1 LCAGESQL
9 VAEWCAMA
17 PGAPQKALSSWDPYY
32 DRIVEAVKTT
42 YPELSAESHD
52 ALLAS
57 IRSNFPETFVGD
69 TKAVLGL
76 VMRVATPL
84 IANKRRQLWEANKAS
99 ILPMIREAMPPAT
112 REFELYYTTTLLNQI
127 FERFHPETW
136 STVDEI
142 PEKLKG
148 LVKEVVPTAV
158 VQIMTGDGELRDEE
172 LVRLYKSG
180 YEKCK
185 TMLLERYATKLHDL
199 APRIIY
205 AKNLCPSMEYPP
217 QFAKDVAQEVS
228 LKLLQK
234 LGSYKFDSKF
244 ETWVGSIIENEAK
257 TLGARKQFGRAKA
270 GPRTYISFED
280 LEREL
285 ADPVIPIIKMREHR
299 EILRKVLQKHRAGSI
314 KDANS
319 TDAILFRYVE
329 ELETSEIAKRIGTTD
344 SYVARL
350 FSDDYP
356 KLRQVLTDDFG
367 LTGTEL

>member
-1 LCAGESQL
+1 MRQWICTDLCAGESQL

-127 FERFHPETW
+127 FERYHPETW

-257 TLGARKQFGRAKA
+257 TLGQGSSSAARRPGPGHTSRLKIWSGNSPTPLFPSLKCASTEKSCAKSCKSIEPEA
-270 GPRTYISFED
+270 LRMRIVPMPSYLDMSRNWKLPRS
-280 LEREL
+280 RN
-285 ADPVIPIIKMREHR
+285 
-299 EILRKVLQKHRAGSI
+299 G
-314 KDANS
+314 
-319 TDAILFRYVE
+319 
-329 ELETSEIAKRIGTTD
+329 
-344 SYVARL
+344 
-350 FSDDYP
+350 
-356 KLRQVLTDDFG
+356 
-367 LTGTEL
+367 